1 MVTSEEETIMSDE
14 AQSHIERL
22 RKDTTVALDQVTLL
36 HQWVDRKRSSR
47 QCGRITGESRTGK
60 TKACEAYQKIY
71 GKPDF
76 SGKTP
81 IIPVGYILPKQECTS
96 RELFRQILGRYNFD
110 LPKGTVG
117 DARSLTLKVLRESK
131 TEVLFIDEA
140 DRLKPKTFADVRDIF
155 DELKIAVILIGT
167 KKRLELAVKEDEQV
181 YNRFRSHYSLGT
193 VQSSDLKKIIEVWE
207 RDILALPVV
216 SNLAH
221 EANLKM
227 LRKAVG
233 NQGRGYY
240 IGLID
245 MVLREAAI
253 RSLESGAMSVDREIL
268 AQVAE
273 EYS

>member
-1 MVTSEEETIMSDE
+1 MADPYDYD
-14 AQSHIERL
+14 AQTHIERL
-22 RKDTTVALDQVTLL
+22 RKDTMVALEQVKLL
-36 HQWVDRKRSSR
+36 HQWLDRKRSSR

-60 TKACEAYQKIY
+60 TKACNAYLKLH

-81 IIPVGYILPKQECTS
+81 VVPVGYILPKQECTS
-96 RELFRQILGRYNFD
+96 RELFRQLLDYYHFD

-140 DRLKPKTFADVRDIF
+140 DRLKGKTFADVRDIF
-155 DELKIAVILIGT
+155 DELKIAVILVGT
-167 KKRLELAVKEDEQV
+167 KKRLDPAVKEDEQV
-181 YNRFRSHYSLGT
+181 YNRFRSNYRVGT
-193 VQSSDLKKIIEVWE
+193 IQSNQLKEVVGVWE
-207 RDILALPVV
+207 RDIIALPVP
-216 SNLAH
+216 SHLMN
-221 EANLKM
+221 EPMLKII
-227 LRKAVG
+227 RPAIG
-233 NQGRGYY
+233 ASGRGYY

-253 RSLESGAMSVDREIL
+253 RSLEKGMMHVDKDVLTEV
-268 AQVAE
+268 AQ

>member
-1 MVTSEEETIMSDE
+1 MPEPENYD
-14 AQSHIERL
+14 AQAHIERL
-22 RKDTTVALDQVTLL
+22 RKETVVALEQVKLL
-36 HQWVDRKRSSR
+36 HEWLDRKRSSR

-60 TKACEAYQKIY
+60 TKACEAYLKRRGQ
-71 GKPDF
+71 PDF

-96 RELFRQILGRYNFD
+96 RELFRQILQVYNFD

-117 DARSLTLKVLRESK
+117 DARSLALKVLRQSR

-140 DRLKPKTFADVRDIF
+140 DRLRKKTFADVRDIF

-167 KKRLELAVKEDEQV
+167 RKRLDPAVQEDEQV
-181 YNRFRSHYSLGT
+181 YNRFRSNHRVGT
-193 VQSSDLKKIIEVWE
+193 IQTAQLKQIVGVWE
-207 RDILALPVV
+207 RDILALPVT
-216 SNLAH
+216 SHLTS
-221 EANLKM
+221 EPMLKII
-227 LRKAVG
+227 RPAVG
-233 NQGRGYY
+233 AANRGYY

-253 RSLESGAMSVDREIL
+253 RSLEKGMMYVDKDVLKE
-268 AQVAE
+268 VAE